1 MLYRFFAKEKFEE
14 LDAEME
20 QFFQLLGLSMADL
33 KVKKQ
38 PATYHNAYQL
48 IVEGT
53 FRKRRFVLSL
63 HRSPLKVSAAT
74 EQLEVLFPCE
84 NPAWI
89 ALEFLKK
96 SNQAAIERHLD
107 LDIIDSIP
115 YLNEEDYL
123 IASNNEATLKEIFD
137 RVFSSRLEALALSDF
152 VSFSLERQRLY
163 YKVTSF
169 PITTLRRNNLVDI
182 FNFSIDLLQKI
193 DQLP

>member
-193 DQLP
+193 DQLS